1 MKSVSIIGFLLLTYL
16 SLAHAQ
22 GVSSGTTPL
31 NRYFSETW
39 GTTDGLPHNSIHALA
54 QTNNGYI
61 WVGTW
66 EGVARYNGSDFEVFG
81 RGDVTG
87 LPDSGIRSLHYNTIN
102 DELLIAGSRGGITTL
117 VDGTWNAQANL
128 PSMVNHA
135 FKDSQARNWFAL
147 EDAGVILRTPDGSEK
162 QYLADASAYR
172 IAEDKRGIVWFA
184 TSRGLFHFSK
194 DEFQPV
200 SSSVNALHN
209 PLFAIEV
216 DPKGRVLVGSEQGVW
231 RETKEGF
238 ESLHA
243 GLNDE
248 SISSLLVDHQNSIWV
263 GTINHGIYRLSS
275 LGLEKLDATAGLP
288 NNRIFSLI
296 EDTEKSIWIGT
307 NGGLFRLRQALFTTF
322 TQSQGL
328 SGNFIRTVLQAKNGS
343 IFIGGSSGVDVFS
356 QDQFSFISSPFPRP
370 ISALSLA
377 QLNDDIVLVGTY
389 TDGVLK
395 HENGKLS
402 LFLDRESGLPSNEV
416 RALLVASDNS
426 IWFGTAQG
434 LARQKTNGELVYFS
448 ESDGLP
454 ANFIMG
460 LAEDANGRIWV
471 ATGIGLAYYENGKI
485 YTATF
490 PPASDV
496 GHAFSF
502 FVTSKGTWMATD
514 RGVAYFDNNTKQIRV
529 IGKSQGLPVDKVFAV
544 GIDEANR
551 MWVSSNQGVMLT
563 TLQQVTAYL
572 KGDIDTVVF
581 DHFKAEDG
589 LASIQINGGSQ
600 PSLDIDTHGNV
611 WFATAKG
618 LATVNPNN
626 LERISDF
633 SVPVIIEQ
641 VLLDGKSSLI
651 ESVSDSIEV
660 ASDVTRVSFKYAGLG
675 FAMPSRVEYQV
686 MLEGYDNNWVDR
698 QKLRLAEYTN
708 LMPGTYTFRVQA
720 RYVGGQWKEYDKPVT
735 INIQPK
741 FYQTIGFTVAAIIL
755 LCVTILL
762 FYKMR
767 FRHLK
772 KSEARLKQRVDEQ
785 TKSLELQTKRF
796 EFQATHDQ
804 LTGLPNRRAFD
815 SWLTEYFSRAKQESK
830 PLCLAIIDIDFFKQ
844 VNDEYSHLVGDKVL
858 ECVAQQLKDLAPVGA
873 KYARWGGEEFTLLL
887 PEHSL
892 KQAVNA
898 VKIIQQ
904 SIELHDF
911 SEFAPLLSITVSV
924 GVASVENA
932 SDYNR
937 LLNHAD
943 QALYRAKQTGRNKV
957 ESELS

>member
-1 MKSVSIIGFLLLTYL
+1 MKSASIIGFLLLTYL

-66 EGVARYNGSDFEVFG
+66 EGVARYNGSEFEVFG
-81 RGDVTG
+81 RGEVTG
-87 LPDSGIRSLHYNTIN
+87 LPDSGIRSLHYNTVN
-102 DELLIAGSRGGITTL
+102 DELLIAGSRGGITSL
-117 VDGTWNAQANL
+117 VGGKWSAQANL

-135 FKDSQARNWFAL
+135 FKDSQQRNWFAL
-147 EDAGVILRTPDGSEK
+147 EDAGVIQRMPDGSEK

-184 TSRGLFHFSK
+184 TSQGLFQFSK
-194 DEFQPV
+194 NGFYPV
-200 SSSVNALHN
+200 SSSVNALHS
-209 PLFAIEV
+209 PLFAVEI
-216 DPKGRVLVGSEQGVW
+216 DPQGRVLVGSEQGVW
-231 RETKEGF
+231 RETNEGF

-343 IFIGGSSGVDVFS
+343 IFIGGSSGVDVFEK
-356 QDQFSFISSPFPRP
+356 DQFSFLASPFPRP

-402 LFLDRESGLPSNEV
+402 PFLDRENGLPSNEV
-416 RALLVASDNS
+416 RALLVASDNT

-434 LARQKTNGELVYFS
+434 LARQKTNGELVYFN
-448 ESDGLP
+448 ESNGLP

-460 LAEDANGRIWV
+460 LAEDSSGRIWV
-471 ATGIGLAYYENGKI
+471 ATGIGLAYYEKGNI

-502 FVTSKGTWMATD
+502 FVTNKGTWMATD
-514 RGVAYFDNNTKQIRV
+514 RGVAYFDNNTQEIRV

-544 GIDEANR
+544 GIDDAQR

-563 TLQQVTAYL
+563 TMKQVTAYL
-572 KGDIDTVVF
+572 NGDANTVVF

-600 PSLDIDTHGNV
+600 PSLDIDAHGNV

-618 LATVNPNN
+618 LATVNPSN

-633 SVPVIIEQ
+633 SVPVVIEQ
-641 VLLDGKSSLI
+641 VLLDGKSSFA
-651 ESVSDSIEV
+651 ENTSDVINV
-660 ASDVTRVSFKYAGLG
+660 ASDITRVSFKYAGLG

-686 MLEGYDNNWVDR
+686 MLEGYDSKWVDR

-708 LMPGTYTFRVQA
+708 LMPGTYTFRVKA
-720 RYVGGQWKEYDKPVT
+720 RYVGGDWREYDKPVT

-741 FYQTIGFTVAAIIL
+741 FYQTISFIVAVIIL
-755 LCVTILL
+755 LCMAILL

-767 FRHLK
+767 FQHLK

-815 SWLTEYFSRAKQESK
+815 GWLTEHFSSAKQESK

-844 VNDEYSHLVGDKVL
+844 VNDEYSHLVGVKVL
-858 ECVAQQLKDLAPVGA
+858 ERVAQHLKDLAPVQA

-892 KQAVNA
+892 KQAINA

-904 SIELHDF
+904 SIEQHDF
-911 SEFAPLLSITVSV
+911 SDLAPLLSITVSI